1 MDNMTSNQ
9 PYLLRAFCDWIV
21 DNGLTPY
28 IVVDADLPGV
38 EVPRQ
43 FVKDGQIVLNISPS
57 ACVNLNV
64 GLEGVAFQAR
74 FSGQPMQVFVPSI
87 AVNAVYARENG
98 AGTVFTRTPEEL
110 AEYEKSPHTDA
121 GLPSAQLVKK
131 LESVKLNEK
140 ADTKPE
146 QSGKLTLAGESKASD
161 AKKPLKESNGRS
173 KKPSL
178 KVIK

>member
-43 FVKDGQIVLNISPS
+43 FVKDGQIVLNVSPS

-74 FSGQPMQVFVPSI
+74 FSGKPMQVFVPCI
-87 AVNAVYARENG
+87 AVSAIYARENG
-98 AGTVFTRTPEEL
+98 AGTVFTHTSEEL
-110 AEYEKSPHTDA
+110 DAYEKNTYKQA
-121 GLPSAQLVKK
+121 GLSSVEPAKK
-131 LESVKLNEK
+131 LQSVKLTEK
-140 ADTKPE
+140 NSPKVEKKSSTE
-146 QSGKLTLAGESKASD
+146 ESKSSD
-161 AKKPLKESNGRS
+161 PGKPS
-173 KKPSL
+173 KSSSGTTKRPSL